1 MPYYTY
7 KNSKIQ
13 LNGLPVLVRGAAID
27 YNAEIAPSY
36 NFKDRNTSE
45 HRPNNGI
52 AGSLQFNYLLTGED
66 FVKEFIYDEGG
77 SISGNFG
84 GLFFQ
89 SGFLSSYQFSATPA
103 SPVSVNAQII
113 FFDELKGTFQ
123 PTFEEAQSSN
133 ILNFSDAQVSDSFSS
148 GIGHLGSIQK
158 ANFNY
163 NSNVEPVYVV
173 GEKTPRE
180 VRFGQKTINAQVE
193 IDNLSGDLSIFGN
206 QSALQL
212 NLKDPKSQIVKE
224 SFTAN
229 GKLEKKSIQVQ
240 ANQPLTTALS
250 IKQNRVSREP
260 QITSFIP
267 TTFFEGSEITI
278 NGTNL
283 HGTRQVTFGGVDGTL
298 VSVSRSQIVAKVP
311 FGAGI
316 DFPFITVL
324 GSDGVSNSP
333 SAYDLQF
340 QPMTATLAASNVTGA
355 ISNTLDID
363 GTNFSRIS
371 SVKFGPNNSVLSP
384 TFEVLNTTK
393 IKAEIPLTADVG
405 TISIVSDKKELTATT
420 SETFFPQPS
429 ITGCAPK
436 IITQAGQT
444 LSLKGSAF
452 TDVNGVTIN
461 SIAVPF
467 SISDSYNIVITAPD
481 QDIEGKIRATD
492 TKGNFGE
499 SDFEITQPPII
510 TGFKNGSTAGIQPRV
525 NEILFISGSNFYPS
539 KFDNDAG
546 TDSATVL
553 FGGLANNELPEVK
566 AVFGVVSNSGI
577 TGTIPNNAR
586 DGFVSLFKPD
596 LTNSHVSGLNIEL
609 IEAPGTITNIGAP
622 GTIGPIIF

>member
-1 MPYYTY
+1 M
-7 KNSKIQ
+7 
-13 LNGLPVLVRGAAID
+13 
-27 YNAEIAPSY
+27 
-36 NFKDRNTSE
+36 
-45 HRPNNGI
+45 
-52 AGSLQFNYLLTGED
+52 
-66 FVKEFIYDEGG
+66 
-77 SISGNFG
+77 
-84 GLFFQ
+84 
-89 SGFLSSYQFSATPA
+89 
-103 SPVSVNAQII
+103 
-113 FFDELKGTFQ
+113 
-123 PTFEEAQSSN
+123 
-133 ILNFSDAQVSDSFSS
+133 SDSFSS

-163 NSNVEPVYVV
+163 NSKVEPVYVV
-173 GEKTPRE
+173 GDKTPRE
-180 VRFGQKTINAQVE
+180 VRFGEKTINAQVE

-260 QITSFIP
+260 QITSFTP
-267 TTFFEGSEITI
+267 TTFFEGNEITI

-283 HGTRQVTFGGVDGTL
+283 HGTRRVTFGGVDGTL
-298 VSVSRSQIVAKVP
+298 VSVSRLQVVAKVP

-340 QPMTATLAASNVTGA
+340 QPMTATLAASNITGA

-384 TFEVLNTTK
+384 TFEVLNATK

-452 TDVNGVTIN
+452 TNVDGVTIN

-481 QDIEGKIRATD
+481 QDIEGKIKATD

-510 TGFKNGSTAGIQPRV
+510 TGFKNGSTAGIEPRV

-546 TDSATVL
+546 TNSATVL

-586 DGFVSLFKPD
+586 DGFVSLFKAD

-609 IEAPGTITNIGAP
+609 IEAPGTITNIGTP